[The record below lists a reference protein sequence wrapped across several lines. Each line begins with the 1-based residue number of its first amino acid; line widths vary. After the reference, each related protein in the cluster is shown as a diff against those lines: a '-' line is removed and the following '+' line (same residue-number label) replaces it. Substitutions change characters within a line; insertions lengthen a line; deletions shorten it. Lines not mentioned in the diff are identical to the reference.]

1 MCVNARSLTNSSLDH
16 RIGRLVR
23 PDPERQTFGRF
34 LRSAR
39 QAIGMSH
46 REAHELSTTIAQAYD
61 DQRFAIGVGTLS
73 DWESQDE
80 LPLHVP
86 HVFSLAACY
95 AVSFG
100 DFLRAGRVV
109 KTDPFSITSVTSLIH
124 AVRIVAGLPHLT
136 WDDVFR
142 CGSRDTV
149 FDRAVSGA
157 RYLIVNRRDRRI
169 AHASDTPTIDRPLYL
184 LRDPHG
190 RHVCSGCF
198 AEGRHIYLQPDPQLP
213 LKVRALPRTH
223 ISVCGRVVAALRE
236 IERIPPRV
244 RTGAVAPHR

>member
-1 MCVNARSLTNSSLDH
+1 MA
-16 RIGRLVR
+16 
-23 PDPERQTFGRF
+23 
-34 LRSAR
+34 
-39 QAIGMSH
+39 H

-100 DFLRAGRVV
+100 DLLRAGGVV

-157 RYLIVNRRDRRI
+157 RYLIINRRDRRLER
-169 AHASDTPTIDRPLYL
+169 ADDTPTVDRPLYL
-184 LRDPHG
+184 LSDPHG

-223 ISVCGRVVAALRE
+223 LSVCGRVVAALRE
-236 IERIPPRV
+236 IEQIPPRV